1 MGGRASRNKGAAF
14 ERRVAEIFRE
24 IYPEARR
31 GYQRRSGSD
40 EPDVAGTPWWIEC
53 KVGKAT
59 PQVYRAWWQAMEA
72 TDGRAC
78 MVVSK
83 QDRTEI
89 LVTLQLADLLAL
101 LERAAA
107 QSGLKVHA
115 ALDADAPAPPSSDE
129 GGPSPDG

>member
-1 MGGRASRNKGAAF
+1 MGGRASRAKGATF
-14 ERRVAEIFRE
+14 ERKVAEIFRE

-53 KVGKAT
+53 KVGKGT

-89 LVTLQLADLLAL
+89 LVTLQLADLMAL
-101 LERAAA
+101 LQRAA
-107 QSGLKVHA
+107 GHLVTEEHA
-115 ALDADAPAPPSSDE
+115 ELDASPAFRPE
-129 GGPSPDG
+129 

>member
-1 MGGRASRNKGAAF
+1 MGGRASRNKGATF

-101 LERAAA
+101 LERAAG

-115 ALDADAPAPPSSDE
+115 ALDADALDPPSDDAAES
-129 GGPSPDG
+129 SPDE

>member
-1 MGGRASRNKGAAF
+1 MGGRASRAKGASF
-14 ERRVAEIFRE
+14 ERKVAEIFRE

-40 EPDVAGTPWWIEC
+40 EPDVAGTPWWVEC
-53 KVGKAT
+53 KVGKGT

-89 LVTLQLADLLAL
+89 LVTLQLADLMAL
-101 LERAAA
+101 LERAAG
-107 QSGLKVHA
+107 QVGLRAHA
-115 ALDADAPAPPSSDE
+115 ALDADAPDLPSDDAASPSVDE
-129 GGPSPDG
+129 

>member
-1 MGGRASRNKGAAF
+1 MGGRASRNKGATF
-14 ERRVAEIFRE
+14 ERQVAEIFRE

-40 EPDVAGTPWWIEC
+40 EPDVTGTPWWIEC
-53 KVGKAT
+53 KVGKGT

-89 LVTLQLADLLAL
+89 LVTLQLADLMAL
-101 LERAAA
+101 LQRAA
-107 QSGLKVHA
+107 GHIVTEEHA
-115 ALDADAPAPPSSDE
+115 ELDASPASRPE
-129 GGPSPDG
+129 

>member
-89 LVTLQLADLLAL
+89 LVTLQLVDLVAL
-101 LERAAA
+101 LERAAG

-115 ALDADAPAPPSSDE
+115 ALDGDVPAPPSSDE

>member
-101 LERAAA
+101 LERAAG

-115 ALDADAPAPPSSDE
+115 ALDADALDLPSDDAAES
-129 GGPSPDG
+129 SPDE

>member
-1 MGGRASRNKGAAF
+1 MGGRASRAKGASF
-14 ERRVAEIFRE
+14 ERKVAEVFRE

-53 KVGKAT
+53 KVGKGT

-78 MVVSK
+78 MVVHK
-83 QDRTEI
+83 QDRTEV
-89 LVTLQLADLLAL
+89 LVTLELADLVAL
-101 LERAAA
+101 LERAAG

-115 ALDADAPAPPSSDE
+115 ALDEDVPAPPSNDE

>member
-1 MGGRASRNKGAAF
+1 MGGRASRNKGATF

-40 EPDVAGTPWWIEC
+40 EPDVTGTPWWIEC
-53 KVGKAT
+53 KVGKGT

-89 LVTLQLADLLAL
+89 LVTLQLVDLLAL
-101 LERAAA
+101 LERAAG
-107 QSGLKVHA
+107 QSGLRVHA
-115 ALDADAPAPPSSDE
+115 ALDADDPGLPAGDE
-129 GGPSPDG
+129 DEPFPGE